1 MGVFRVKQKIF
12 SAFLLLTLAI
22 SFTVTA
28 FAYTVPGTTR
38 VYITPTGECYHRKDC
53 SYIKNSFEESTVAAA
68 EADGYRACSRC
79 DPDVLTGEYESN
91 WDGGGGGGG
100 EMGNP
105 SSTQKHTPIW
115 KELLEILW
123 GIVCAIFSIFIS
135 AAAFSAIIYPI
146 KWVLEFFA
154 RLRKK

>member
-1 MGVFRVKQKIF
+1 MKRKVLGVALVLMLILPC
-12 SAFLLLTLAI
+12 A
-22 SFTVTA
+22 VTA
-28 FAYTVPGTTR
+28 FAYTVPSSTV
-38 VYITPTGECYHRKDC
+38 VYVTPTGECYHRQSC
-53 SYIKNSFEESTVAAA
+53 SYIQNSCQGLTIAEA

-91 WDGGGGGGG
+91 WDGSGGGGGG
-100 EMGNP
+100 REMGDP